1 MTSLSNVMA
10 KHYQTVVFGIPDP
23 ADVPDDPQAHQD
35 RAEMAK
41 LIHHPWVKDRAEGD
55 LLHHAAPP
63 AADRVQRP
71 AHYTQ
76 HPSGIEAITIT
87 RWMNFNLGNAMKYLF
102 RAGHKDPDP
111 REDLRKAIRY
121 IEFELENLEQQHG
134 PATGGAPSA

>member
-1 MTSLSNVMA
+1 MKRLHTL
-10 KHYQTVVFGIPDP
+10 VVGIPEP
-23 ADVPDDPQAHQD
+23 TAAEQVEGQAHRD
-35 RAEMAK
+35 REALVHA
-41 LIHHPWVKDRAEGD
+41 LFQHPWLVSLAEGD
-55 LLHHAAPP
+55 LLHQPRAASAPP